1 MWVFLAV
8 ISQRNTK
15 TKRRTKPHLHVWWL
29 ITAQQ
34 SVLHKCSQKSLLF
47 EKLCNCHRAHSRKG
61 IKQHWMIHPFFPR
74 EKLTKVYGN
83 IGIFF
88 SRWRLTLQRR
98 RGKWHVNSGEG
109 CIVRRGETVRG
120 VCQRVFVDAAVCG
133 AGRPEGGGH
142 SWGGFALSEEGV
154 QKVTCVWGV
163 QALSGNI
170 KHRSSNP
177 LVTFQ
182 QSAAGAICSSGDR
195 GESAHIVECS
205 PRLVSVAT
213 RDFIRA
219 TKQKVSE
226 VNSTRHLKESPPQ
239 NQVLKTPD
247 PA

>member
-1 MWVFLAV
+1 M
-8 ISQRNTK
+8 
-15 TKRRTKPHLHVWWL
+15 WWL

-47 EKLCNCHRAHSRKG
+47 EKLCNCHRAQSRKE
-61 IKQHWMIHPFFPR
+61 IKQHRLIHPSFPR

-98 RGKWHVNSGEG
+98 REKWHVNSGEG
-109 CIVRRGETVRG
+109 CIERRGETVRG

-177 LVTFQ
+177 LITFL
-182 QSAAGAICSSGDR
+182 QSVAGAKCSSVTEVSLLTSLNVVHGWFLWQHVIS
-195 GESAHIVECS
+195 SAPPSRRSARSTPHDTWKKALL
-205 PRLVSVAT
+205 RT
-213 RDFIRA
+213 RC
-219 TKQKVSE
+219 
-226 VNSTRHLKESPPQ
+226 
-239 NQVLKTPD
+239 
-247 PA
+247 